1 MSNKIVKGT
10 LILSIATLLT
20 KILGSLFW
28 APLQNIAGDSVVGL
42 YRISFPFYS
51 ILLMIASAGI
61 PITVSKF
68 VAERLAKEDFEG
80 AQRVKKAAAIILS
93 LTGVVFGLI
102 LFFSAPFVANV
113 MLGSPQNILP
123 IRVLAVAILFV
134 PVMGA
139 YRGYFQGHQQMMPT
153 GISQV
158 VEQMVRVVTVI
169 GLVYWLKVSGFGAE
183 ILAAGATAGALFGA
197 IAGLIVVL
205 WYNARDKKPVI
216 QTTAPSSNESL
227 WSLSKSIIAYA
238 IPISLATLVLPLIG
252 LVDSLTI
259 PRLLMEMGNSA
270 ENTGTLYGIYARGEP
285 FVNIIS
291 TFSSSLTLA
300 LIPAIGAY
308 VAKNNMEA
316 VNNKI
321 SQAWMM
327 TLVISLPA
335 SLGLSILAEPFN
347 IAMYLDAKGTSTL
360 AILALSS
367 IFSTLAVTSSGIL
380 QGLGYNKLPVRHL
393 LIGAAVKFICN
404 FIFVPFYGIAGSAI
418 AMVIAYIVV
427 CMLNLWMVF
436 QKTKVKISMKN
447 VFMKP
452 LFASIIMAGFLYVSY
467 QAMRGWFIAENLG
480 RWSYMG
486 ISFVYIIIAIIVYLI
501 LLLVTKTVN
510 HNELRMLPM
519 GNRLIRFFQKVKL
532 LKQAESTEI

>member
-1 MSNKIVKGT
+1 MSNKIIKGT

-28 APLQNIAGDSVVGL
+28 APLQNIAGDHVVGL

-68 VAERLAKEDFEG
+68 VAERLAHDDYAG

-93 LTGVVFGLI
+93 LTGVFFGLI
-102 LFFSAPFVANV
+102 LFFGASFVANV
-113 MLGSPQNILP
+113 MLHSPQNTLP
-123 IRVLAVAILFV
+123 IQVLAVAILFV

-158 VEQMVRVVTVI
+158 IEQVIRVVTVI
-169 GLVYWLKVSGFGAE
+169 ALVYWLKVSGFGAE
-183 ILAAGATAGALFGA
+183 ILAAGATAGAVLGA
-197 IAGLIVVL
+197 IAGLLVVL
-205 WYNARDKKPVI
+205 WYNSRDKTPKLEVNP
-216 QTTAPSSNESL
+216 PRKRPESL
-227 WSLSKSIIAYA
+227 WGLSKKIIAYA
-238 IPISLATLVLPLIG
+238 IPISLASLVLPLIG

-259 PRLLMEMGNSA
+259 PRILVNMGNTDA
-270 ENTGTLYGIYARGEP
+270 MTGTLYGIYARGEP

-327 TLVISLPA
+327 TLIISLPA

-347 IAMYLDAKGTSTL
+347 IAMYMDAKGTTTL
-360 AILALSS
+360 AILAFSA

-393 LIGAAVKFICN
+393 LIGAGVKFISN
-404 FIFVPFYGIAGSAI
+404 FIFVPLYGIAGSAI
-418 AMVIAYIVV
+418 AMVIAYMVV

-436 QKTKVKISMKN
+436 RKTNVTVSIKN
-447 VFMKP
+447 VFLKP
-452 LFASIIMAGFLYVSY
+452 LFSSLIMAGILYVSY
-467 QAMRGWFIAENLG
+467 HAMRGWFAAEHFS
-480 RWSYMG
+480 RWGYMG
-486 ISFVYIIIAIIVYLI
+486 ISFIYIVIAMVIYFLVLI
-501 LLLVTKTVN
+501 LTKTVT

-519 GNRLIRFFQKVKL
+519 GNRLVRFFQKIKL
-532 LKQAESTEI
+532 LKQVESM

>member
-10 LILSIATLLT
+10 LILSVATLLT

-28 APLQNIAGDSVVGL
+28 APLQNIAGDHIVGL

-68 VAERLAKEDFEG
+68 VAERLAKEDYEG

-93 LTGVVFGLI
+93 VTGIFFGII
-102 LFFSAPFVANV
+102 LFFGAPFIANV
-113 MLGSPQNILP
+113 MLKSPQNTLP
-123 IRVLAVAILFV
+123 IQVLAAAIIIV

-158 VEQMVRVVTVI
+158 IEQVVRVVTVI

-183 ILAAGATAGALFGA
+183 ILAAGATAGAVFGA
-197 IAGLIVVL
+197 IAGLLVVL
-205 WYNARDKKPVI
+205 WYNAREKKPVI
-216 QTTAPSSNESL
+216 QVTHSSSKESL
-227 WSLSKSIIAYA
+227 WGLSKSIIAYA

-259 PRLLMEMGNSA
+259 PRILVSMGNTASM
-270 ENTGTLYGIYARGEP
+270 TGTLFGIYARGEP

-316 VNNKI
+316 VKNKI

-335 SLGLSILAEPFN
+335 SVGLSILAEPFN
-347 IAMYLDAKGTSTL
+347 IAMYTDAKGTPTL
-360 AILALSS
+360 AILSFSA

-393 LIGAAVKFICN
+393 LIGAAVKFISN
-404 FIFVPFYGIAGSAI
+404 FIFVPLYGIAGSAI
-418 AMVIAYIVV
+418 AMVIAYLVV
-427 CMLNLWMVF
+427 CLLNLWMVF
-436 QKTKVKISMKN
+436 RKTNIKISIKN
-447 VFMKP
+447 VFIKP
-452 LFASIIMAGFLYVSY
+452 VLASAIMGGILYLSY
-467 QAMRGWFIAENLG
+467 HVLRGWFVVAGFN
-480 RWSYMG
+480 RWEYMG
-486 ISFVYIIIAIIVYLI
+486 ISFVYILFAIILYFI
-501 LLLVTKTVN
+501 LLLVTKTVTQT
-510 HNELRMLPM
+510 ELRMLPM
-519 GNRLIRFFQKVKL
+519 GNRLVRIFQKLKL
-532 LKQAESTEI
+532 IKQVESM

>member
-28 APLQNIAGDSVVGL
+28 APLQNIAGDHIVGL

-68 VAERLAKEDFEG
+68 VAERLAKEDYEG
-80 AQRVKKAAAIILS
+80 AQNVKKAAAIILS
-93 LTGVVFGLI
+93 VTGIFFGII
-102 LFFSAPFVANV
+102 LFFGAPFIANV
-113 MLGSPQNILP
+113 MLKSPQNTLP
-123 IRVLAVAILFV
+123 IQVLAAAILIV

-158 VEQMVRVVTVI
+158 IEQIVRVVTVI

-183 ILAAGATAGALFGA
+183 ILAAGATAGAVFGA
-197 IAGLIVVL
+197 IAGLLVVL
-205 WYNARDKKPVI
+205 WYNARDKKPVV
-216 QTTAPSSNESL
+216 QVSNPSTESM
-227 WSLSKSIIAYA
+227 WSLSKSIVAYA

-259 PRLLMEMGNSA
+259 PRILVSMGNSA
-270 ENTGTLYGIYARGEP
+270 SMTGTLYGIYARGEP

-347 IAMYLDAKGTSTL
+347 IAMYMDAKGTPTL
-360 AILALSS
+360 AILSFSA

-393 LIGAAVKFICN
+393 LIGAVVKFICN
-404 FIFVPFYGIAGSAI
+404 FIFVPLYGIAGSAI
-418 AMVIAYIVV
+418 AMVIAYLVV
-427 CMLNLWMVF
+427 CLLNLWMVF
-436 QKTKVKISMKN
+436 RKTSITISFKN
-447 VFMKP
+447 VFLKP
-452 LFASIIMAGFLYVSY
+452 VFASAIMGGILYLSY
-467 QAMRGWFIAENLG
+467 HALRSWFIAENLN
-480 RWSYMG
+480 RWEYMFV
-486 ISFVYIIIAIIVYLI
+486 SFVYILFAIIIYFI
-501 LLLVTKTVN
+501 LLLVTKTVT
-510 HNELRMLPM
+510 HTELRMLPM
-519 GNRLIRFFQKVKL
+519 GNRLVRFFQKIKL
-532 LKQAESTEI
+532 IKRVENM

>member
-28 APLQNIAGDSVVGL
+28 APLQNIAGDHVVGL
-42 YRISFPFYS
+42 YRISFPFYA

-68 VAERLAKEDFEG
+68 VAERLAKDDFAG

-93 LTGVVFGLI
+93 LTGIVFGLA
-102 LFFSAPFVANV
+102 LFFSAPFLATT
-113 MLGSPQNILP
+113 LLQSPQNTLP
-123 IRVLAVAILFV
+123 IRVLAIAILFV

-158 VEQMVRVVTVI
+158 IEQFVRIITVI
-169 GLVYWLKVSGFGAE
+169 GLVYWLKEAGFGEE

-197 IAGLIVVL
+197 IAGLLVVL
-205 WYNARDKKPVI
+205 WYNMREKKPAV
-216 QTTAPSSNESL
+216 QVPSTTTSDESL
-227 WSLSKSIIAYA
+227 WKLSKKIIAYA
-238 IPISLATLVLPLIG
+238 IPISLASLVLPLIG
-252 LVDSLTI
+252 LVDSITI
-259 PRLLMEMGNSA
+259 PRILIHMGYNDTM
-270 ENTGTLYGIYARGEP
+270 TGTLYGIYARGEP

-308 VAKNNMEA
+308 VAKNNFVA
-316 VNNKI
+316 VKQKI

-327 TLVISLPA
+327 TLIVSLPA

-347 IAMYLDAKGTSTL
+347 IAMYMDAKGTSTL
-360 AILALSS
+360 AILAFSA

-380 QGLGYNKLPVRHL
+380 QGLGYNKIPVRHL
-393 LIGAAVKFICN
+393 LIGAVVKFIAN
-404 FIFVPFYGIAGSAI
+404 FIFVPIYGISGSAI

-427 CMLNLWMVF
+427 CGLNLWMVF
-436 QKTKVKISMKN
+436 KKTKITVSTKQ
-447 VFMKP
+447 VFFKP
-452 LFASIIMAGFLYVSY
+452 LLSTAIMAGVLYVAYYSL
-467 QAMRGWFIAENLG
+467 RGWFIVAQFN
-480 RWSYMG
+480 RWE
-486 ISFVYIIIAIIVYLI
+486 YIIISLLYVIIAMIVYFI
-501 LLLVTKTVN
+501 VLLLTKTVTET
-510 HNELRMLPM
+510 ELRILPM
-519 GNRLIRFFQKVKL
+519 GARLVRLFQKVKL
-532 LKQAESTEI
+532 IKKAENV

>member
-28 APLQNIAGDSVVGL
+28 APLQNIAGDNIVGL

-68 VAERLAKEDFEG
+68 VAERLARNDYEG
-80 AQRVKKAAAIILS
+80 AQKVKKAAAIILS
-93 LTGVVFGLI
+93 LTGVIFGLI
-102 LFFSAPFVANV
+102 LFFGADFVANV
-113 MLGSPQNILP
+113 LLNSPQNTLP
-123 IRVLAVAILFV
+123 IQVLAIAILFV

-197 IAGLIVVL
+197 VAGLIVVL
-205 WYNARDKKPVI
+205 WYNARDKKPAV
-216 QTTAPSSNESL
+216 QVAPSSNESL
-227 WSLSKSIIAYA
+227 WALSKSIIAYA

-270 ENTGTLYGIYARGEP
+270 ANTGTLYGIYARGEP

-360 AILALSS
+360 AILAFSS

-393 LIGAAVKFICN
+393 LIGAVVKFICN

-436 QKTKVKISMKN
+436 RKTKIEVAIKN

-452 LFASIIMAGFLYVSY
+452 LFASILMSGILYVSY
-467 QAMRGWFIAENLG
+467 QAMRSWFIAQHFD
-480 RWSYMG
+480 RWGYIG
-486 ISFVYIIIAIIVYLI
+486 ISFIYIIIAIIVYLV
-501 LLLVTKTVN
+501 LLLITKTVS

-519 GNRLIRFFQKVKL
+519 GNKLIRFFQKIKL
-532 LKQAESTEI
+532 LKQVESM

>member
-10 LILSIATLLT
+10 LILSVATLLT

-28 APLQNIAGDSVVGL
+28 APLQNIAGDKIVGI

-68 VAERLAKEDFEG
+68 VAERLARDDYEG
-80 AQRVKKAAAIILS
+80 AQKVKKAAAIILS
-93 LTGVVFGLI
+93 LTGIVSGLI
-102 LFFSAPFVANV
+102 LFFGAHFVANV
-113 MLGSPQNILP
+113 MLESPQNTLP
-123 IRVLAVAILFV
+123 IQVLAVAILFV

-158 VEQMVRVVTVI
+158 IEQVIRVVTVI
-169 GLVYWLKVSGFGAE
+169 GLVYWLKVTGFGAE
-183 ILAAGATAGALFGA
+183 IIAAGATAGAVFGA

-205 WYNARDKKPVI
+205 WYNAKEKKPAI
-216 QTTAPSSNESL
+216 QVAPSSKESL
-227 WSLSKSIIAYA
+227 WDLSKSIIAYA

-259 PRLLMEMGNSA
+259 PRILMEMGYNASM
-270 ENTGTLYGIYARGEP
+270 TGTLYGIYARGEP

-360 AILALSS
+360 AILAFSS
-367 IFSTLAVTSSGIL
+367 VFSTLAVTSSGIL

-427 CMLNLWMVF
+427 CMLNIWMVF
-436 QKTKVKISMKN
+436 RKTNIKVSMKN

-452 LFASIIMAGFLYVSY
+452 LFASILMAGVVYVSY
-467 QAMRGWFIAENLG
+467 QAMRGWFIAEHFD
-480 RWSYMG
+480 RWGYLW
-486 ISFVYIIIAIIVYLI
+486 ISFIYILIAIIVYFI
-501 LLLVTKTVN
+501 LLLLTKTVS
-510 HNELRMLPM
+510 HSELRMLPM
-519 GNRLIRFFQKVKL
+519 GNKLVRFFQKVKL
-532 LKQAESTEI
+532 LKQVESM

>member
-28 APLQNIAGDSVVGL
+28 APLQNIAGDHVVGL

-68 VAERLAKEDFEG
+68 VAERLAVNDFAG

-93 LTGVVFGLI
+93 LTGIFFGLA
-102 LFFSAPFVANV
+102 LFFSAPFLATT
-113 MLGSPQNILP
+113 LLQSPQNTLP
-123 IRVLAVAILFV
+123 IRVLAIAILFV

-158 VEQMVRVVTVI
+158 IEQFVRILTVI
-169 GLVYWLKVSGFGAE
+169 GLVYWLKEAGFGEE

-197 IAGLIVVL
+197 IAGLLVVL
-205 WYNARDKKPVI
+205 WYNMREKKPAI
-216 QTTAPSSNESL
+216 DGQISSSKESL
-227 WSLSKSIIAYA
+227 WELSKKIIAYA
-238 IPISLATLVLPLIG
+238 IPISLASLVLPLIG

-259 PRLLMEMGNSA
+259 PRILIHMGYD
-270 ENTGTLYGIYARGEP
+270 ETMTGTLYGIYARGEP

-308 VAKNNMEA
+308 VAKNNFVA
-316 VNNKI
+316 VKQKI

-327 TLVISLPA
+327 TLIVSLPA

-347 IAMYLDAKGTSTL
+347 IAMYMDAKGTSTL
-360 AILALSS
+360 AILAFSA

-393 LIGAAVKFICN
+393 LIGAVVKFIAN
-404 FIFVPFYGIAGSAI
+404 FIFVPLYGISGSAI
-418 AMVIAYIVV
+418 AMVIAYIVICV
-427 CMLNLWMVF
+427 LNVWMVLR
-436 QKTKVKISMKN
+436 KTKITVSIKQ

-452 LFASIIMAGFLYVSY
+452 ILSTTIMSVLLYVAYDSL
-467 QAMRGWFIAENLG
+467 RGWFLAAQFT
-480 RWSYMG
+480 RWDYIVVS
-486 ISFVYIIIAIIVYLI
+486 ILYIIVAMIVYFI
-501 LLLVTKTVN
+501 VLLLTKTVTEA
-510 HNELRMLPM
+510 ELRILPM
-519 GNRLIRFFQKVKL
+519 GNRLVGIFQKVKL
-532 LKQAESTEI
+532 LKKVENV

>member
-1 MSNKIVKGT
+1 MSNKIIKGT

-28 APLQNIAGDSVVGL
+28 APLQNIAGDHVVGL

-68 VAERLAKEDFEG
+68 VAERLAHDDYAG

-93 LTGVVFGLI
+93 LTGVFFGLI
-102 LFFSAPFVANV
+102 LFFGASFVANV
-113 MLGSPQNILP
+113 MLHSPQNTLP
-123 IRVLAVAILFV
+123 IQVLAVAILFV

-158 VEQMVRVVTVI
+158 IEQVIRVVTVI
-169 GLVYWLKVSGFGAE
+169 ALVYWLKVSGFGAE
-183 ILAAGATAGALFGA
+183 ILAAGATAGAVFGA
-197 IAGLIVVL
+197 IAGLLVVL
-205 WYNARDKKPVI
+205 WYNSKDKKPKVEVY
-216 QTTAPSSNESL
+216 QPKRTESL
-227 WSLSKSIIAYA
+227 WGLSKKIIAYA
-238 IPISLATLVLPLIG
+238 IPISLASLVLPLIG

-259 PRLLMEMGNSA
+259 PRILVNMGNTDSM
-270 ENTGTLYGIYARGEP
+270 TGTLYGIYARGEP

-316 VNNKI
+316 VNSKI

-327 TLVISLPA
+327 TLIISLPA

-347 IAMYLDAKGTSTL
+347 IAMYMDAKGTTTL
-360 AILALSS
+360 AILAFSA

-393 LIGAAVKFICN
+393 LIGAGVKFISN
-404 FIFVPFYGIAGSAI
+404 FIFVPLYGIAGSAI
-418 AMVIAYIVV
+418 AMVIAYLIV
-427 CMLNLWMVF
+427 CILNLWMVF
-436 QKTKVKISMKN
+436 RKTNVTVSIKN
-447 VFMKP
+447 VFLKP
-452 LFASIIMAGFLYVSY
+452 LFSSLIMAGILYVSY
-467 QAMRGWFIAENLG
+467 HAMRGWFVAEHIN
-480 RWSYMG
+480 RWGYMG
-486 ISFVYIIIAIIVYLI
+486 ISFIYIVFAMVIYFLVLI
-501 LLLVTKTVN
+501 LTKTVTQ
-510 HNELRMLPM
+510 NELRMLPM
-519 GNRLIRFFQKVKL
+519 GNRLVRFFQKIKL
-532 LKQAESTEI
+532 LKQVESM